1 MSNIIDRATTVALE
15 SFDQQLVPG
24 PTPPN
29 GAKVQPPV
37 MLGIAATG
45 TALTDNVYEQ
55 DEIID
60 GFHRFWKDEKYNR
73 ALFERFFKSVR
84 VETRHLALPIEE
96 YPSVAGFTEANR
108 VFKDVGTDL
117 GERAVWHAL
126 EGAGLAPENVDA
138 FFFTTVTGVCVPS
151 MDALLMN
158 RMGFRSDV
166 KRFPFFGLGC
176 VAGAA
181 GLARMADY
189 LAAWPDQVA
198 ILLSVELCSLT
209 LQKKDLT
216 IPAIVS
222 AALFGDGAAA
232 VVGVGRNRLD
242 ESDRNNPSGT
252 GDRTGPKIRAS
263 RSVFYRDTEHVM
275 GWDIGADGFRVVLS
289 ADVPLIVEQNLRSDV
304 DAFLD
309 DCGLLRTDIQSWVC
323 HPGGPKVIEA
333 LQRCLELDESDLRCT
348 WDSLR
353 SIGNLSSA
361 SVLFVLHETI
371 RSRRPANGS
380 FGLMT
385 AMGPGFCSE
394 LVLCEW

>member
-1 MSNIIDRATTVALE
+1 M
-15 SFDQQLVPG
+15 
-24 PTPPN
+24 PPK
-29 GAKVQPPV
+29 GADAQPPV

-45 TALTDNVYEQ
+45 TALTDHVHGQ

-60 GFHRFWKDEKYNR
+60 GFRRFWKDEKYDR
-73 ALFERFFKSVR
+73 ALFERFFKSVQ
-84 VETRHLALPIEE
+84 VQTRHLALPIEK
-96 YPSVAGFTEANR
+96 YPDIAGFTEANR
-108 VFKDVGTDL
+108 AFRDVGTDL
-117 GERAVWHAL
+117 AERAVGDAL
-126 EGAGLAPENVDA
+126 ERADLAPENVDA
-138 FFFTTVTGVCVPS
+138 IFFVTATGVSVPTI
-151 MDALLMN
+151 DALLMN

-166 KRFPFFGLGC
+166 KRFPLFGLGC

-216 IPAIVS
+216 IPAIVA

-232 VVGVGRNRLD
+232 VVGVGRNRLA
-242 ESDRNNPSGT
+242 GT
-252 GDRTGPKIRAS
+252 GRKDRSEGRDRSGPRIRAS

-275 GWDIGADGFRVVLS
+275 GWDISSNGFRVVLS
-289 ADVPLIVEQNLRSDV
+289 AEVPSIVEQNLRNDV
-304 DAFLD
+304 DLFLGD
-309 DCGLLRTDIQSWVC
+309 HGLMRSDIQSWVC
-323 HPGGPKVIEA
+323 HPGGPKVIKA
-333 LQRCLELDESDLRCT
+333 LERCLELDESDLECT

-361 SVLFVLHETI
+361 SILFVLDETI
-371 RSRRPANGS
+371 RSRRPRAGS
-380 FGLMT
+380 AGLMT